1 MASANGGVD
10 TSTTSHAQSRDTPHT
25 APQRIASRAMSL
37 KYDAPAYDQGLFTGK
52 HRATA
57 TAKAC
62 PAWTAFE
69 EVVDYA
75 DDGDGV
81 TTENARG
88 DVDEGASSVK
98 FDVRKDL
105 NAIVRVYECVDPWLL
120 EVDVITCSANEQT
133 RRQRGKE
140 SAMTRALHE
149 HAGGDLEEEMKGLD
163 RVRTGDCA
171 MTSAYRLPARR
182 IAHVV
187 GPRYAD
193 KYATAAEN
201 ALCHCYRSALNKMV
215 DELKYRTIA
224 FTTVCDE
231 SKKYPRDDA
240 AMVAARTVRRFLER
254 WSGKLDAAVFCVNA
268 ADKPHFVEAMKVFF
282 PRNATELAHAETVL
296 QGKEYNEYGELVLS
310 ERRMR
315 IDAFPGRTSP
325 SSNISSG
332 GFNTTLGVKMDDECD
347 ASVVPAV
354 SSVFMSMNIDPES
367 RRQRKQLFD
376 AENDG
381 ENWWNP
387 GALDTL
393 GVPGANLDSG
403 LTVDDKRNVEV
414 EHSQR
419 ISLLK
424 RAQSMDV
431 SDVND
436 ARAIYLETSR
446 DYIGRRIVVVVAAF
460 LERMIKAGE
469 EQRLLAH
476 VAKELRGVTDNPR
489 GYVIVY
495 HHAGGAYGAPP
506 SLDFIRQLHIAL
518 GPQHKDTLKAVFVVH
533 PTAVLKAAIWA
544 MDLLRMESR
553 LCSKV
558 DYVDT
563 VCDLHEYVRLE
574 NKGEKLDIPDHVD
587 QYDRERALVGQTL
600 W

>member
-1 MASANGGVD
+1 
-10 TSTTSHAQSRDTPHT
+10 
-25 APQRIASRAMSL
+25 MSL

-52 HRATA
+52 HACVTTA
-57 TAKAC
+57 RAC
-62 PAWTAFE
+62 PAWTTFE
-69 EVVDYA
+69 EVVDETETNNH
-75 DDGDGV
+75 DGTDDGV
-81 TTENARG
+81 TREN
-88 DVDEGASSVK
+88 DSVNEGEGKASVK

-105 NAIVRVYECVDPWLL
+105 NALVRVYECVDPWLL
-120 EVDVITCSANEQT
+120 EVDVITCSANEQM

-140 SAMTRALHE
+140 SALTRSLHE
-149 HAGGDLEEEMKGLD
+149 HAGADLEKEMKTLD

-201 ALCHCYRSALNKMV
+201 ALCHCYRSALNKLV
-215 DELKYRTIA
+215 DELKFRTIA
-224 FTTVCDE
+224 FTSVCEE
-231 SKKYPRDDA
+231 SKKYPRDEA

-254 WSGKLDAAVFCVNA
+254 WSGRLDAVVFCVNA
-268 ADKPHFVEAMKVFF
+268 ADKPHFVEAMKIFF
-282 PRNATELAHAETVL
+282 PRNTTESARAETAL

-315 IDAFPGRTSP
+315 IDAFPGRTLS
-325 SSNISSG
+325 SSNSFGG
-332 GFNTTLGVKMDDECD
+332 GFNSTLGVKLDECD

-367 RRQRKQLFD
+367 RRQRKELFD

-387 GALDTL
+387 GPGGLDTL

-424 RAQSMDV
+424 RAESMDV
-431 SDVND
+431 SDVSD

-446 DYIGRRIVVVVAAF
+446 DYIGRRIIVVVAAF

-476 VAKELRGVTDNPR
+476 VAKQLRGVTDNPR

-574 NKGEKLDIPDHVD
+574 NEGEKLDIPDHVD
-587 QYDRERALVGQTL
+587 QFDRDRVLHGQTL